1 MVFQSVCPPTH
12 GKVLLAPGGAPP
24 APGGA
29 PHAPG
34 GVPLAPDGAPLAPGG
49 APFAPGEAP
58 PPPCGTLKSKALL
71 TFLHCSLLYL
81 TYTQVHAESA
91 ISLEGSGNAPK

>member
-1 MVFQSVCPPTH
+1 MVLQSVCPPTH
-12 GKVLLAPGGAPP
+12 GKVPLAPGGAPP

-29 PHAPG
+29 PLAPG
-34 GVPLAPDGAPLAPGG
+34 GVPLAPGGAPLAPGG

-58 PPPCGTLKSKALL
+58 PAPGGTLKSKVDP
-71 TFLHCSLLYL
+71 FLHCSLLYF

-91 ISLEGSGNAPK
+91 ISLEGLGNAPK